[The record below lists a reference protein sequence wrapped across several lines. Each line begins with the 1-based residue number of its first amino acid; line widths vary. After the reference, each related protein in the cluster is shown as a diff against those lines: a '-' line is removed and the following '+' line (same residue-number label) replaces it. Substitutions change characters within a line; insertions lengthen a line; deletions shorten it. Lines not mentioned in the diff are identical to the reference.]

1 MFDFEFWIAL
11 LLHFWIQY
19 GLLVSFV
26 VSIIFESLR
35 IRFLRFLYFFIKKYI
50 MLQNGDKINS
60 FETTVLT
67 MSRANDGRGKSYS
80 FVLKR
85 R

>member
-1 MFDFEFWIAL
+1 MLDFEFWIAL
-11 LLHFWIQY
+11 LFHFWIQY

-50 MLQNGDKINS
+50 QNGDKINS